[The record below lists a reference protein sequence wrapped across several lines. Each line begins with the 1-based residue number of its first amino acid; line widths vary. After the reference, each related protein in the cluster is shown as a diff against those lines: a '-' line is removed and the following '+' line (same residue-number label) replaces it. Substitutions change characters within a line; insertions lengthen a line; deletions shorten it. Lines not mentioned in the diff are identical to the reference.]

1 LIDYGNGAVQPPQLP
16 FAVKSE
22 NVYTDVHVCSEEGI
36 LFASSKDDPNP
47 GVVSIFKA
55 ATRSDDAVVEPELI
69 HTVTVGY
76 GPDYMNTNSDCS
88 ILAIANEG
96 EGYYKDDYLINNV
109 GSVSLVRGPFLEAA
123 TPPVVSD
130 VAFPWTDDELIEK
143 GIHLPLS
150 ANALEYWDEHSSI
163 ADDLN
168 FTEARASYT
177 TASVLEPEWL
187 VWTPDGRY
195 VLVSLQENCALV
207 KINVSNAVAVDIYRY
222 VPTLFAML
230 FGFELRIN

>member
-1 LIDYGNGAVQPPQLP
+1 MREKGTMSISSSTTWV
-16 FAVKSE
+16 
-22 NVYTDVHVCSEEGI
+22 
-36 LFASSKDDPNP
+36 ASALSRDHSLTP
-47 GVVSIFKA
+47 
-55 ATRSDDAVVEPELI
+55 
-69 HTVTVGY
+69 
-76 GPDYMNTNSDCS
+76 
-88 ILAIANEG
+88 
-96 EGYYKDDYLINNV
+96 IN
-109 GSVSLVRGPFLEAA
+109 
-123 TPPVVSD
+123 PPVVTD
-130 VAFPWTDDELIEK
+130 VSFPWTDDELIAK
-143 GIHLPLS
+143 GVHLPLS
-150 ANALEYWDEHSSI
+150 AKALEYWDEHSSI